1 MQGKD
6 SRFKLAKQS
15 GLTSWHHDQFE
26 IPLSKAYNA
35 VGIKNKLNVLLM
47 GPGFNQVQPQYRL
60 GDPTKIPAIDSK
72 YEVYNPNVSTAMK
85 IYAFI
90 IGTHANILFEAAQVY
105 IYITHLTETPI
116 LQLWAGV
123 ETIDKLIVIGYFIYS
138 GSAAARLFKGC
149 SSANVLELVRYSILI
164 PFLLSRNLFGTGV
177 MNMYTQVQFG
187 GIF

>member
-6 SRFKLAKQS
+6 SRFKLAEQS
-15 GLTSWHHDQFE
+15 GLTSWHHGIMIENPVF
-26 IPLSKAYNA
+26 KAYTA

-105 IYITHLTETPI
+105 IC
-116 LQLWAGV
+116 
-123 ETIDKLIVIGYFIYS
+123 YS
-138 GSAAARLFKGC
+138 FNR
-149 SSANVLELVRYSILI
+149 NTYSLA
-164 PFLLSRNLFGTGV
+164 LGWR
-177 MNMYTQVQFG
+177 
-187 GIF
+187 